1 MSAKIKSLTAAFPN
15 SDTDGM
21 FQEILRKHPG
31 EIVDAFQK
39 LGDSRGLVPD
49 EMIVPTEE
57 LGRILTP
64 LAQPAGIRV
73 TVSDFVKVRDYPET
87 EFVSFVT
94 LYNQYE
100 KAQGRTP
107 TLFVSIDYGPLQ
119 ELHPGDPLSSILP
132 EPAAKAYLIN
142 HRFYEKQELEE
153 PLTEA
158 WNTGS
163 GLIITISAADCLV
176 QAVGKETRTLRERSC
191 GICTFCREGLC
202 QLDTTLAGMEKPGTA
217 PTQLDL
223 MEEIGEAMRI
233 SGMCSVGHVS
243 ADPVLSALRVGKEE
257 LAAHCGRGKC
267 PAEQCSGFQN
277 IYIDPHK
284 CEGNGDCM
292 DVCPVDCID
301 GKPRFISMID
311 EFECTK
317 CGKCI
322 SACENEAIIL
332 TSRRV
337 PKLPT
342 RPTRVGRFR

>member
-1 MSAKIKSLTAAFPN
+1 MSAKIQSIIAAFPN
-15 SDTDGM
+15 SDTDG
-21 FQEILRKHPG
+21 ILRDVLKQHPA
-31 EIVDAFQK
+31 EIVTAFLQQGK
-39 LGDSRGLVPD
+39 DRGLAA
-49 EMIVPTEE
+49 EHMIVPTEE
-57 LGRILTP
+57 LRRILAP
-64 LAQPAGIRV
+64 YAEPEGIKVV
-73 TVSDFVKVRDYPET
+73 TADFVKVRDYPGA
-87 EFVSFVT
+87 EFLSFPE
-94 LYNQYE
+94 LYNLYQE
-100 KAQGRTP
+100 QKGEP
-107 TLFVSIDYGPLQ
+107 KTLFVSVDYGPLQ
-119 ELHPGDPLSSILP
+119 ELHCGDRLTAVLP

-142 HRFYEKQELEE
+142 HRFYTREELEV
-153 PLTEA
+153 PLDES
-158 WNTGS
+158 WSRGS
-163 GLIITISAADCLV
+163 GLVTTISGADCLV
-176 QAVGKETRTLRERSC
+176 QATLKETRALRERSC

-202 QLDTTLAGMEKPGTA
+202 QLDTTLTGMEKPGTP

-223 MEEIGEAMRI
+223 MEEIGDAMRI
-233 SGMCSVGHVS
+233 SGMCSVGHLS
-243 ADPVLSALRVGKEE
+243 AEPVLSALAVGKDE

-317 CGKCI
+317 CGACI
-322 SACENEAIIL
+322 SACENGAIVM